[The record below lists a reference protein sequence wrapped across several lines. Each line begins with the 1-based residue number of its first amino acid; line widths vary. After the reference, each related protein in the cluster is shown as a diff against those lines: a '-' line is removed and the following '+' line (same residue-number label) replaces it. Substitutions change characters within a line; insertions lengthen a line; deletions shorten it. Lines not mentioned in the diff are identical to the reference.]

1 MLSIEEA
8 TSFLKSHLPLYLYLS
23 VRSFL
28 KSSSILRIIH
38 LRYISHV
45 YFHTFSFFIIIVSH
59 DSILLSIYLWACII
73 FAPDFNCT
81 HHQANRVT
89 QGLIFISF
97 QPFQRIFLRPRSVDK
112 VCLFFFLNQTHLPW
126 DSIIIRYPREF
137 SWVCRSMI
145 DRWKFA
151 DRTAKLYGT
160 SKKI

>member
-112 VCLFFFLNQTHLPW
+112 VCLFFFFKSNSSAMRF
-126 DSIIIRYPREF
+126 DYYSIT
-137 SWVCRSMI
+137 SWIFVGVSIDDRSM
-145 DRWKFA
+145 
-151 DRTAKLYGT
+151 
-160 SKKI
+160 KICG